1 MALKLKIFNFFF
13 ILLIFSGTIPVALAG
28 GGDNGGGGDAVQLD
42 YDSINEFKEE
52 ELSVTKN
59 PLNFIDLASL
69 DEPIE
74 YRVAIWLNNVGKIE
88 KESGVYELDFW
99 YTVSSDDVNFLEV
112 GIPPVT
118 FTNSK
123 VTHLE
128 SDYMEE
134 HYYEVRVRGTFFNVL
149 DWSLFPFE
157 KIELNVE
164 IEPNSPYFIENT
176 VLIVDEELIG
186 IDDKVNVVGWK
197 LLEPVF
203 EIDTHEY
210 ENYGSF
216 SRFVAAIPIER
227 STTGAILKT
236 IFPVLMITGVS
247 MLIFLIPKNF
257 SSRIYLTAPLLLA
270 VVFLHRGS
278 LGELPTLDYMTVFD
292 KFMIIVYALFA
303 NSILTLAIQMKFD
316 IGDKDDVK
324 VRKVNMVMLYMIPVI
339 IGILAVALF
348 PL

>member
-1 MALKLKIFNFFF
+1 MALKLKIFNFLFV
-13 ILLIFSGTIPVALAG
+13 LLIFSGTIPIALAA

-42 YDSINEFKEE
+42 YDAINEFEEE

-59 PLNFIDLASL
+59 PQNFIDLESL

-99 YTVSSDDVNFLEV
+99 YTISSDDVNFLEI

-164 IEPNSPYFIENT
+164 IDRKKKILNSVGLQEEVAKLESANDVITLYADS
-176 VLIVDEELIG
+176 IVDIG
-186 IDDKVNVVGWK
+186 IIIRCG
-197 LLEPVF
+197 
-203 EIDTHEY
+203 
-210 ENYGSF
+210 F
-216 SRFVAAIPIER
+216 SV
-227 STTGAILKT
+227 T
-236 IFPVLMITGVS
+236 I
-247 MLIFLIPKNF
+247 
-257 SSRIYLTAPLLLA
+257 
-270 VVFLHRGS
+270 
-278 LGELPTLDYMTVFD
+278 
-292 KFMIIVYALFA
+292 
-303 NSILTLAIQMKFD
+303 
-316 IGDKDDVK
+316 
-324 VRKVNMVMLYMIPVI
+324 
-339 IGILAVALF
+339 
-348 PL
+348 